1 MLILTSVAIGGGAVG
16 ASALLYRFFR
26 GKKTE
31 EELNFEKDLSNISSL
46 SNMSDSC
53 IIRPSLTPNS
63 AVKLPKNKVI
73 IGKN

>member
-16 ASALLYRFFR
+16 ASALLYKFFS

-31 EELNFEKDLSNISSL
+31 EELNFEEDLSNISSL
-46 SNMSDSC
+46 SNISDSC